1 MKKNITKLAIAYIS
15 LAFAQSISA
24 ETLTLKTGADNVI
37 TEWWNW
43 SDTSKWSPTVSE
55 VAGNDLTLNI
65 NNGGV
70 ELSSTINSDFHA
82 GNVSISIVNPE
93 MHVFFDVEG
102 DAEFESLNLSQ
113 SSKEYYGTYLRV
125 LTGHTLTINGDVN
138 IQASYA
144 YYANAISFGDL
155 TSHSSG
161 MGDFNGNI
169 HITGNLNLNSNIGDA
184 WHPLKFHN
192 FGNLTVDGVVNTTE
206 RGVNDDRKVGV
217 EWRIDAES
225 TRIGG
230 LQGSNLFGNN
240 KLSVNENKSDRTLTF
255 TNKSG
260 VATRWSGGIKNGE
273 NKLNIVMDKSA
284 AGYQELDIT
293 SGTINDIT
301 LNGGTF
307 YISSVSDTT
316 GTLLVDGGFY
326 KVIGNGAKFANI
338 SLSSGGFIFEGGAM
352 ENGYTVSAGNIAKA
366 GVEKI
371 VVDFNGIY
379 APDYYGDEYV
389 LISVDAI
396 DSSLNIEDANAD
408 FVAKN
413 LYDGYAI
420 FKWAENQGK
429 YVLSV
434 TFSEVPEPAA
444 ISAIFGAL
452 ALFLAF
458 KRRKR

>member
-1 MKKNITKLAIAYIS
+1 MKKNITKLVIAYIS
-15 LAFAQSISA
+15 LAIAQSIFA

-70 ELSSTINSDFHA
+70 ELSSTINPGFHA

-113 SSKEYYGTYLRV
+113 SSSKYYGTYLRV

-138 IQASYA
+138 IQASSA
-144 YYANAISFGDL
+144 YSANVINFGDL
-155 TSHSSG
+155 TSYSSG
-161 MGDFNGNI
+161 MGDYNGNI

-184 WHPLKFHN
+184 WFHLKFQN
-192 FGNLTVDGVVNTTE
+192 FGNLTVDGVVNTIEGESRNGTF
-206 RGVNDDRKVGV
+206 GV

-230 LQGSNLFGNN
+230 LQGSNLFGKN
-240 KLSVNENKSDRTLTF
+240 KLIVSENKSDRTLTF

-260 VATRWSGGIKNGE
+260 VAARWSGSIINGE

-284 AGYQELDIT
+284 IGYQELDIT

-307 YISSVSDTT
+307 YISSVSGTT

-326 KVIGNGAKFANI
+326 NVIGNGAKFANI
-338 SLSSGGFIFEGGAM
+338 SLSSGGFIFDGGSM
-352 ENGYTVSAGNIAKA
+352 ESGYVVSAGNIAKA

-379 APDYYGDEYV
+379 APDYYGTEFV
-389 LISVDAI
+389 LISADAI
-396 DSSLNIEDANAD
+396 DSSLNMEDANAD
-408 FVAKN
+408 FMAEN

-429 YVLSV
+429 YELSV
-434 TFSEVPEPAA
+434 IFSEVPEPAA

-452 ALFLAF
+452 VLFLAF

>member
-24 ETLTLKTGADNVI
+24 ETLTLKTGAGNVI
-37 TEWWNW
+37 TEWWDW
-43 SDTSKWSPTVSE
+43 SDPTKWSPTVSE

-65 NNGGV
+65 NNGSK
-70 ELSSTINSDFHA
+70 ELFSTINPDFHA
-82 GNVSISIVNPE
+82 GNVSISVVNPE
-93 MHVFFDVEG
+93 KHVFFDVEG

-138 IQASYA
+138 IQASSA
-144 YYANAISFGDL
+144 YEANAITFGD
-155 TSHSSG
+155 TVSYSSG
-161 MGDFNGNI
+161 MGEYNGKI

-184 WHPLKFHN
+184 WFNLKFHN
-192 FGNLTVDGVVNTTE
+192 FGNLTVDGVVNTIEGESRNGTF
-206 RGVNDDRKVGV
+206 GV

-230 LQGSNLFGNN
+230 LQGSNLFEKN
-240 KLSVNENKSDRTLTF
+240 KLTVSENKSDSTLTF
-255 TNKSG
+255 TNKLG
-260 VATRWSGGIKNGE
+260 VAARWSGGIINGKNE

-284 AGYQELDIT
+284 AGHQELDIT

-326 KVIGNGAKFANI
+326 KVIGDGAKFANI
-338 SLSSGGFIFEGGAM
+338 KLSSGGFIFEGGSM
-352 ENGYTVSAGNIAKA
+352 ESGYVVSAGNISKT

-371 VVDFNGIY
+371 VVDFNGLY
-379 APDYYGDEYV
+379 APDYGDEYV
-389 LISVDAI
+389 LISADAI

>member
-1 MKKNITKLAIAYIS
+1 MKKNITKLVIAYIS
-15 LAFAQSISA
+15 LAIAQSIFA

-55 VAGNDLTLNI
+55 VSGNDLTLNI
-65 NNGGV
+65 NNGSV
-70 ELSSTINSDFHA
+70 ELFSTINPDFHA
-82 GNVSISIVNPE
+82 GNVSISIVNPK

-113 SSKEYYGTYLRV
+113 SSSGYFGTYLRV

-138 IQASYA
+138 IQASSPYS
-144 YYANAISFGDL
+144 ANAISFGD
-155 TSHSSG
+155 TSSYSSG
-161 MGDFNGNI
+161 MGDYNGNI
-169 HITGNLNLNSNIGDA
+169 HITGNLNLKSNIGDA
-184 WHPLKFHN
+184 WFQLKFQN
-192 FGNLTVDGVVNTTE
+192 FGDGLIVDGIVNTAE
-206 RGVNDDRKVGV
+206 RAVNDRKVGV
-217 EWRIDAES
+217 EWRINAES

-240 KLSVNENKSDRTLTF
+240 KLSVNGNKSDRTLTF
-255 TNKSG
+255 TNKLG
-260 VATRWSGGIKNGE
+260 VAARWSGSIINGE

-284 AGYQELDIT
+284 TGYQELDIT
-293 SGTINDIT
+293 SGTIDDIT

-326 KVIGNGAKFANI
+326 DVIGNGAKFANI
-338 SLSSGGFIFEGGAM
+338 SLSSGGFIFEGGSM
-352 ENGYTVSAGNIAKA
+352 ESGYVVSAGNISKT

-379 APDYYGDEYV
+379 APDYYGIEFV
-389 LISVDAI
+389 LISADAI
-396 DSSLNIEDANAD
+396 DSSLNMEDANAD
-408 FVAKN
+408 FMAEN

-429 YVLSV
+429 YALSV

-452 ALFLAF
+452 VLFLAF

>member
-1 MKKNITKLAIAYIS
+1 MKKNITKLVIAYIS
-15 LAFAQSISA
+15 LAIAQSIFA

-70 ELSSTINSDFHA
+70 ELSSTINPDFHA

-113 SSKEYYGTYLRV
+113 SSKNYYGTYLRV

-155 TSHSSG
+155 TSYSSG
-161 MGDFNGNI
+161 MGDYNGNI

-240 KLSVNENKSDRTLTF
+240 KLSVNGNKSDRTLTF
-255 TNKSG
+255 TNKLG
-260 VATRWSGGIKNGE
+260 VAARWSGSIINGE

-284 AGYQELDIT
+284 IGYQELDIT

-307 YISSVSDTT
+307 YISSVSGTT

-326 KVIGNGAKFANI
+326 NVIGNGAKFANI
-338 SLSSGGFIFEGGAM
+338 SLSSGGFIFEGGSIG
-352 ENGYTVSAGNIAKA
+352 NGYVVSAGNIAKA

-379 APDYYGDEYV
+379 APDYYGTEFV
-389 LISVDAI
+389 LISADAI
-396 DSSLNIEDANAD
+396 DSSLNMEDANAD
-408 FVAKN
+408 FVAEN

-429 YVLSV
+429 YELSV
-434 TFSEVPEPAA
+434 IFSEVPEPAA

-452 ALFLAF
+452 VLFLAF

>member
-24 ETLTLKTGADNVI
+24 ETLTLKTGVDNVI

-43 SDTSKWSPTVSE
+43 SDTTKWSPTLSE
-55 VAGNDLTLNI
+55 VAGNNLTLNI
-65 NNGGV
+65 NNGSV
-70 ELSSTINSDFHA
+70 ALSSTINHGFHA
-82 GNVSISIVNPE
+82 GNVSISVVNPKE
-93 MHVFFDVEG
+93 HVFFNVEG

-138 IQASYA
+138 IQASSA
-144 YYANAISFGDL
+144 YEANAISFGDNVSYS
-155 TSHSSG
+155 TG
-161 MGDFNGNI
+161 MGEYNGKI
-169 HITGNLNLNSNIGDA
+169 HITGNLNLKSNIGDA
-184 WHPLKFHN
+184 WFSLKFQN
-192 FGNLTVDGVVNTTE
+192 FGNGLTVDGIVNTNE
-206 RGVNDDRKVGV
+206 RDVNDRNVGV
-217 EWRIDAES
+217 EWRIDADS

-260 VATRWSGGIKNGE
+260 VATRWSGGIINGE

-352 ENGYTVSAGNIAKA
+352 QNEYTVSAGNIAKA

-379 APDYYGDEYV
+379 APDYYGYEYV
-389 LISVDAI
+389 LISADAI

>member
-70 ELSSTINSDFHA
+70 ELSSTINPDFHA

-113 SSKEYYGTYLRV
+113 SSSKYYGTYLRV

-138 IQASYA
+138 IQASSA
-144 YYANAISFGDL
+144 YSANVINFGDL
-155 TSHSSG
+155 TSYSSG
-161 MGDFNGNI
+161 MGDYNGNI

-184 WHPLKFHN
+184 WFSLKFHN
-192 FGNLTVDGVVNTTE
+192 FGNLTVDGVVNTIEGESRNGTF
-206 RGVNDDRKVGV
+206 GV

-230 LQGSNLFGNN
+230 LQGSNLFGKNI
-240 KLSVNENKSDRTLTF
+240 LTVSENKSDRTLTF
-255 TNKSG
+255 TNKLG
-260 VATRWSGGIKNGE
+260 VAARWSGSIINGE

-284 AGYQELDIT
+284 IGYQELDIT

-307 YISSVSDTT
+307 FISSVSDTT

-326 KVIGNGAKFANI
+326 NVIGNGAKFANI
-338 SLSSGGFIFEGGAM
+338 SLSSGGFIFEGGSM
-352 ENGYTVSAGNIAKA
+352 ESGYVVSAGNISKT

-379 APDYYGDEYV
+379 APDYYGNEYV
-389 LISVDAI
+389 LISADAI
-396 DSSLNIEDANAD
+396 DSSLNMEDANAD
-408 FVAKN
+408 FVAEN

-429 YVLSV
+429 YELSV
-434 TFSEVPEPAA
+434 IFSEVPEPAA

-452 ALFLAF
+452 VLFLAF

>member
-1 MKKNITKLAIAYIS
+1 MKKNITKLVIAYIS
-15 LAFAQSISA
+15 LAIAQSISA
-24 ETLTLKTGADNVI
+24 GTLTLKTGADNVI

-65 NNGGV
+65 NNGSV

-82 GNVSISIVNPE
+82 GNVSISVVNPQ

-113 SSKEYYGTYLRV
+113 SSEDYYGTYLRV

-206 RGVNDDRKVGV
+206 RGENDRNVGV
-217 EWRIDAES
+217 EWRIDADS

-240 KLSVNENKSDRTLTF
+240 KLSVEENKSDRTLTF
-255 TNKSG
+255 TN
-260 VATRWSGGIKNGE
+260 IINGE

-389 LISVDAI
+389 LISADAI

-458 KRRKR
+458 KRRKKVIAAYK

>member
-65 NNGGV
+65 NNGSV
-70 ELSSTINSDFHA
+70 ELFSTINPGFHA
-82 GNVSISIVNPE
+82 GNVSISIVNPK

-102 DAEFESLNLSQ
+102 DAEFESLSLSQ
-113 SSKEYYGTYLRV
+113 SSSGWFGTYLRV

-138 IQASYA
+138 IQASSA
-144 YYANAISFGDL
+144 YSSNAISFGD
-155 TSHSSG
+155 TVSYSSG
-161 MGDFNGNI
+161 MGDYNGKI
-169 HITGNLNLNSNIGDA
+169 HITGNLNLKSNIGDA
-184 WHPLKFHN
+184 YHPLKFQN
-192 FGNLTVDGVVNTTE
+192 YGNGLTVDGIVNTIE
-206 RGVNDDRKVGV
+206 RSVNDRNVGA
-217 EWRIDAES
+217 EWKIDADS

-240 KLSVNENKSDRTLTF
+240 KLSVNGNKSDRTLTF
-255 TNKSG
+255 TNKLG
-260 VATRWSGGIKNGE
+260 VATRWSGGIINSG
-273 NKLNIVMDKSA
+273 NNLNIVMDKSA

-326 KVIGNGAKFANI
+326 NVIGNGAKFANI
-338 SLSSGGFIFEGGAM
+338 SLSSGGFIFEGGSM
-352 ENGYTVSAGNIAKA
+352 ESGYVVSAGNISKT
-366 GVEKI
+366 GVEK
-371 VVDFNGIY
+371 
-379 APDYYGDEYV
+379 
-389 LISVDAI
+389 S
-396 DSSLNIEDANAD
+396 
-408 FVAKN
+408 
-413 LYDGYAI
+413 
-420 FKWAENQGK
+420 
-429 YVLSV
+429 
-434 TFSEVPEPAA
+434 
-444 ISAIFGAL
+444 
-452 ALFLAF
+452 
-458 KRRKR
+458 

>member
-1 MKKNITKLAIAYIS
+1 MKKNITKLVIAYIS
-15 LAFAQSISA
+15 LAIAQSISA

-65 NNGGV
+65 NNGGE
-70 ELSSTINSDFHA
+70 ELSSTINPDFHA

-113 SSKEYYGTYLRV
+113 SSKNYFGTYLRV

-138 IQASYA
+138 IQASSA
-144 YYANAISFGDL
+144 YLANAISFGDL

-161 MGDFNGNI
+161 MGDYNGNI

-206 RGVNDDRKVGV
+206 RRVNDDRKVGV
-217 EWRIDAES
+217 EWRIDADS

-230 LQGSNLFGNN
+230 LSGSNLFGNN
-240 KLSVNENKSDRTLTF
+240 KLSVKENKSDRTLTF

-260 VATRWSGGIKNGE
+260 VATIWSGGIINGE

-352 ENGYTVSAGNIAKA
+352 QNEYTVSAGNIAKA

-371 VVDFNGIY
+371 VVDFNGLY
-379 APDYYGDEYV
+379 APDYYGSEYV
-389 LISVDAI
+389 LISADAI

-408 FVAKN
+408 FVAEN

-434 TFSEVPEPAA
+434 TFSEVPEPAT

>member
-24 ETLTLKTGADNVI
+24 ETLTLKTGAGNVI
-37 TEWWNW
+37 TEWWDW

-65 NNGGV
+65 NNGSV
-70 ELSSTINSDFHA
+70 ALSSTINHGFHA
-82 GNVSISIVNPE
+82 GNVSISVVNPK
-93 MHVFFDVEG
+93 MHVFFDVGG

-138 IQASYA
+138 IQASSA
-144 YYANAISFGDL
+144 YEANAITFGD
-155 TSHSSG
+155 TVSYSSG
-161 MGDFNGNI
+161 MGEYNGKI

-184 WHPLKFHN
+184 WFNLKFHN
-192 FGNLTVDGVVNTTE
+192 FGNLTVDGVVNTIEGESRNGTY
-206 RGVNDDRKVGV
+206 GV

-240 KLSVNENKSDRTLTF
+240 KLSVEENKSDSTLTF

-260 VATRWSGGIKNGE
+260 VATRWSGGIINGE

-326 KVIGNGAKFANI
+326 DVKGDGAKFAKIN
-338 SLSSGGFIFEGGAM
+338 LSSGGFIFEGGAM
-352 ENGYTVSAGNIAKA
+352 QNEYTVSAGNIAKA

-379 APDYYGDEYV
+379 APDYGDEYV
-389 LISVDAI
+389 LISADAI

>member
-43 SDTSKWSPTVSE
+43 SDTTKWSPTVSE

-65 NNGGV
+65 NNGSV
-70 ELSSTINSDFHA
+70 ALSSTINHGFHA
-82 GNVSISIVNPE
+82 GNVSISVVNPQ
-93 MHVFFDVEG
+93 MHVCFDVEG

-113 SSKEYYGTYLRV
+113 SSKGYYGTYLRV

-138 IQASYA
+138 IQASSA
-144 YYANAISFGDL
+144 YSPNAISFGDT
-155 TSHSSG
+155 TSHSTG
-161 MGDFNGNI
+161 MGDYNGNI

-184 WHPLKFHN
+184 WFNLKFHN
-192 FGNLTVDGVVNTTE
+192 FGNLTVDGVVNTIEGESRNGTF
-206 RGVNDDRKVGV
+206 GV
-217 EWRIDAES
+217 EWRIDADS

-240 KLSVNENKSDRTLTF
+240 KLSVKENKSDRTLTF
-255 TNKSG
+255 TNKSE
-260 VATRWSGGIKNGE
+260 VAARWSGGIINGE

-307 YISSVSDTT
+307 YISSVSETT

-379 APDYYGDEYV
+379 APDYYGSEYV
-389 LISVDAI
+389 LISADAI

-408 FVAKN
+408 FVAEN

>member
-65 NNGGV
+65 NNGSV
-70 ELSSTINSDFHA
+70 ELFSTINPGFHA
-82 GNVSISIVNPE
+82 GNVSISIVNPQ

-113 SSKEYYGTYLRV
+113 SSKGYYGTYLRV

-138 IQASYA
+138 IQASSA
-144 YYANAISFGDL
+144 YSPNAITFGDL

-161 MGDFNGNI
+161 MGDYNGNI

-184 WHPLKFHN
+184 WFNLKFHN
-192 FGNLTVDGVVNTTE
+192 FGNLTVDGVVNTIEGESRNGTF
-206 RGVNDDRKVGV
+206 GV

-240 KLSVNENKSDRTLTF
+240 KLTVSENKSDSTLTF

-260 VATRWSGGIKNGE
+260 VATRWSGGIINGE

-284 AGYQELDIT
+284 AGHQELDIT

-326 KVIGNGAKFANI
+326 NVIGNGAKFANI

-352 ENGYTVSAGNIAKA
+352 
-366 GVEKI
+366 
-371 VVDFNGIY
+371 
-379 APDYYGDEYV
+379 
-389 LISVDAI
+389 
-396 DSSLNIEDANAD
+396 
-408 FVAKN
+408 
-413 LYDGYAI
+413 
-420 FKWAENQGK
+420 
-429 YVLSV
+429 
-434 TFSEVPEPAA
+434 
-444 ISAIFGAL
+444 
-452 ALFLAF
+452 
-458 KRRKR
+458 

>member
-1 MKKNITKLAIAYIS
+1 MKKNITKLVIAYIS
-15 LAFAQSISA
+15 LAITPSIFA

-37 TEWWNW
+37 TEWWDW

-65 NNGGV
+65 NNGGK
-70 ELSSTINSDFHA
+70 ELSSTINPGFHA

-93 MHVFFDVEG
+93 MHVFFNVEG

-113 SSKEYYGTYLRV
+113 SSEKYFGTYLRV

-138 IQASYA
+138 IQASSA
-144 YYANAISFGDL
+144 YSANVINFGDL
-155 TSHSSG
+155 TSYSSG
-161 MGDFNGNI
+161 MGDYNGNI

-184 WHPLKFHN
+184 WFSLKFQN
-192 FGNLTVDGVVNTTE
+192 FGNLTVDGVVNTIEGESRNGTF
-206 RGVNDDRKVGV
+206 GV

-230 LQGSNLFGNN
+230 LQGSNLFGKNM
-240 KLSVNENKSDRTLTF
+240 LTVSENKSDRTLTF
-255 TNKSG
+255 TNKLG
-260 VATRWSGGIKNGE
+260 VAAGWSGSIINGE

-284 AGYQELDIT
+284 IGYQELDIT

-326 KVIGNGAKFANI
+326 NVKGNGAKFANI
-338 SLSSGGFIFEGGAM
+338 SLSSGGFIFEGGSM
-352 ENGYTVSAGNIAKA
+352 ESGYVVSAGNIAKA

-379 APDYYGDEYV
+379 APDYYGYEYV
-389 LISVDAI
+389 LISADAI

-408 FVAKN
+408 FVAEN

-429 YVLSV
+429 YELSV
-434 TFSEVPEPAA
+434 IFSEVPEPAA

-452 ALFLAF
+452 VLFLAF

>member
-1 MKKNITKLAIAYIS
+1 MKKNITKLVIAYIS
-15 LAFAQSISA
+15 LAIAQSIFA

-70 ELSSTINSDFHA
+70 ELSSTINPDFHA

-113 SSKEYYGTYLRV
+113 SSKNYYGTYLRV

-138 IQASYA
+138 IQASSPYT
-144 YYANAISFGDL
+144 ANAITFGDL
-155 TSHSSG
+155 TSYSSG
-161 MGDFNGNI
+161 MGDYNGNI
-169 HITGNLNLNSNIGDA
+169 HITGNLNLKSNIGDA
-184 WHPLKFHN
+184 WFQLKFRN
-192 FGNLTVDGVVNTTE
+192 SGNLTVDGVVNTTE
-206 RGVNDDRKVGV
+206 REVNDRKIGV

-240 KLSVNENKSDRTLTF
+240 KLTVSENKSDRTLTF
-255 TNKSG
+255 TNKLG
-260 VATRWSGGIKNGE
+260 VAARWSGSIINGE

-284 AGYQELDIT
+284 TGYQELDIT

-326 KVIGNGAKFANI
+326 DVKGNGAKFANI
-338 SLSSGGFIFEGGAM
+338 SLSSGGFIFEGGSM
-352 ENGYTVSAGNIAKA
+352 ESGYVVSAGNISKT

-379 APDYYGDEYV
+379 APDYYGIEFV
-389 LISVDAI
+389 LISADAI
-396 DSSLNIEDANAD
+396 DSSLNMEDANAD
-408 FVAKN
+408 FMAEN

-429 YVLSV
+429 YALSV

-452 ALFLAF
+452 VLFLAF

>member
-65 NNGGV
+65 KNGSV
-70 ELSSTINSDFHA
+70 ELFSTINPGFHA
-82 GNVSISIVNPE
+82 GNVSISIVNPK

-113 SSKEYYGTYLRV
+113 SSSGWFGTYLRV

-138 IQASYA
+138 IQASSA
-144 YYANAISFGDL
+144 YSSNTISFGD
-155 TSHSSG
+155 TVSYSSG
-161 MGDFNGNI
+161 MGDYNGKI
-169 HITGNLNLNSNIGDA
+169 HITGNLNLKSNIGDA
-184 WHPLKFHN
+184 YFPLKFQN
-192 FGNLTVDGVVNTTE
+192 YGNGLTVDGIVNTIE
-206 RGVNDDRKVGV
+206 RSVNDRNVGV
-217 EWRIDAES
+217 EWRIDADS

-230 LQGSNLFGNN
+230 LSGSNLFGNN
-240 KLSVNENKSDRTLTF
+240 KLSVNGNKSDRTLTF
-255 TNKSG
+255 TNKLG
-260 VATRWSGGIKNGE
+260 VATRWSGGIINSG
-273 NKLNIVMDKSA
+273 NNLNIVMDKSA

-326 KVIGNGAKFANI
+326 NVIGNGAKFANI
-338 SLSSGGFIFEGGAM
+338 SLSSGGFIFEGGSM
-352 ENGYTVSAGNIAKA
+352 ESGYVVSAGNISKT

-379 APDYYGDEYV
+379 APDYYGTEFV
-389 LISVDAI
+389 LISADAI
-396 DSSLNIEDANAD
+396 DSSLNMEDANAD
-408 FVAKN
+408 FMAEN

-429 YVLSV
+429 YELSV

-452 ALFLAF
+452 VLFLAF

>member
-1 MKKNITKLAIAYIS
+1 M
-15 LAFAQSISA
+15 
-24 ETLTLKTGADNVI
+24 
-37 TEWWNW
+37 
-43 SDTSKWSPTVSE
+43 
-55 VAGNDLTLNI
+55 TLNI
-65 NNGGV
+65 NNGGK
-70 ELSSTINSDFHA
+70 ELSSTINPGFHA

-93 MHVFFDVEG
+93 MHVFFNVEG

-113 SSKEYYGTYLRV
+113 SSEKYFGTYLRV
-125 LTGHTLTINGDVN
+125 LTGHTLTINGNVN
-138 IQASYA
+138 IQASSA
-144 YYANAISFGDL
+144 YSPSAISFGD
-155 TSHSSG
+155 TASYSSG
-161 MGDFNGNI
+161 MGEYNGKI

-184 WHPLKFHN
+184 WFPLKFHN
-192 FGNLTVDGVVNTTE
+192 FGNGLTVDGIVNTIE
-206 RGVNDDRKVGV
+206 RNVNDRNVGV
-217 EWRIDAES
+217 EWRIDADS

-230 LQGSNLFGNN
+230 LSGSNLFGNN
-240 KLSVNENKSDRTLTF
+240 KLYVKENKSDRTLTF

-260 VATRWSGGIKNGE
+260 VATRWSGGIINGE

-326 KVIGNGAKFANI
+326 NVIGNGAKFANI
-338 SLSSGGFIFEGGAM
+338 SLSSGGFIFEGGSM
-352 ENGYTVSAGNIAKA
+352 ESGYVVSAGNIAKA

-379 APDYYGDEYV
+379 APDYYGTEYV
-389 LISVDAI
+389 LISADAI

-408 FVAKN
+408 FVAEN

-452 ALFLAF
+452 VLFLAF

>member
-65 NNGGV
+65 NNGSV

-82 GNVSISIVNPE
+82 GNVSISVVNPQ

-206 RGVNDDRKVGV
+206 RGVNDRNVGV
-217 EWRIDAES
+217 EWRIDADS

-240 KLSVNENKSDRTLTF
+240 KLSVKENKSDRTLTF

-260 VATRWSGGIKNGE
+260 VATRWSGGIINGE

-379 APDYYGDEYV
+379 APDYYGYEYV
-389 LISVDAI
+389 LISADAI

>member
-65 NNGGV
+65 NNGSV
-70 ELSSTINSDFHA
+70 ELFSTINPGFHA
-82 GNVSISIVNPE
+82 GNVSISIVNPK

-102 DAEFESLNLSQ
+102 DAEFESLSLSQ
-113 SSKEYYGTYLRV
+113 SSSGWFGTYLRV

-138 IQASYA
+138 IQASSA
-144 YYANAISFGDL
+144 YSSNTISFGD
-155 TSHSSG
+155 TVSYSSG
-161 MGDFNGNI
+161 MGDYNGKI
-169 HITGNLNLNSNIGDA
+169 HITGNLNLKSNIGDA
-184 WHPLKFHN
+184 YFPLKFQN
-192 FGNLTVDGVVNTTE
+192 YGNGLTVDGIVNTIE
-206 RGVNDDRKVGV
+206 RSVNDRNVGA
-217 EWRIDAES
+217 EWRIDADS

-240 KLSVNENKSDRTLTF
+240 KLSVNGNKSDRTLTF
-255 TNKSG
+255 TNKLG
-260 VATRWSGGIKNGE
+260 VATRWSGGIINSG
-273 NKLNIVMDKSA
+273 NNLNIVMDKSA

-326 KVIGNGAKFANI
+326 NVIGNGAKFANI
-338 SLSSGGFIFEGGAM
+338 SLSSGGFIFEGGSM
-352 ENGYTVSAGNIAKA
+352 ESGYVVSAGNISKT

-379 APDYYGDEYV
+379 APDYYGTEFV
-389 LISVDAI
+389 LISADAI
-396 DSSLNIEDANAD
+396 DSSLNMEDANAD
-408 FVAKN
+408 FMAEN

-429 YVLSV
+429 YELSV

-452 ALFLAF
+452 VLFLAF

>member
-37 TEWWNW
+37 TEWWDW

-65 NNGGV
+65 NNGSV
-70 ELSSTINSDFHA
+70 ELFSTINPGFHA
-82 GNVSISIVNPE
+82 DNVSISIVNPE

-102 DAEFESLNLSQ
+102 DAEFGSLNLSQ
-113 SSKEYYGTYLRV
+113 SSRGWYGTYLRV

-138 IQASYA
+138 IQASSA
-144 YYANAISFGDL
+144 YSANAITFGDL
-155 TSHSSG
+155 TSYSSG
-161 MGDFNGNI
+161 MGDYNGNI
-169 HITGNLNLNSNIGDA
+169 HITGNLNLKSNIGDA
-184 WHPLKFHN
+184 WFQLAFKN

-206 RGVNDDRKVGV
+206 REVNDRKVGV
-217 EWRIDAES
+217 EWRINAES

-240 KLSVNENKSDRTLTF
+240 KLTVSENKSDRTLTF
-255 TNKSG
+255 TNKLG
-260 VATRWSGGIKNGE
+260 VAARWSGSIINGE

-284 AGYQELDIT
+284 TGYQELDIT

-326 KVIGNGAKFANI
+326 DVIGNGAKFANI
-338 SLSSGGFIFEGGAM
+338 SLSSGGFIFEGGSM
-352 ENGYTVSAGNIAKA
+352 ESGYVVSAGNISKT

-379 APDYYGDEYV
+379 APDYYGIEFV
-389 LISVDAI
+389 LISADAI

-408 FVAKN
+408 FVAEN

-429 YVLSV
+429 YALSV

-452 ALFLAF
+452 VFFLAF

>member
-1 MKKNITKLAIAYIS
+1 
-15 LAFAQSISA
+15 
-24 ETLTLKTGADNVI
+24 
-37 TEWWNW
+37 
-43 SDTSKWSPTVSE
+43 
-55 VAGNDLTLNI
+55 
-65 NNGGV
+65 
-70 ELSSTINSDFHA
+70 
-82 GNVSISIVNPE
+82 

-113 SSKEYYGTYLRV
+113 SSKGYYGTYLRV

-138 IQASYA
+138 IQASSA
-144 YYANAISFGDL
+144 YSPNAISFGD
-155 TSHSSG
+155 TASYSTG
-161 MGDFNGNI
+161 MGEYNGNI

-184 WHPLKFHN
+184 WFPLKFQN
-192 FGNLTVDGVVNTTE
+192 YGNGLTVDGIVNTIE
-206 RGVNDDRKVGV
+206 RNVNDRNVGV
-217 EWRIDAES
+217 EWRIDADS

-230 LQGSNLFGNN
+230 LSGSNLFGNN
-240 KLSVNENKSDRTLTF
+240 KLSVKENKSDRTLTF

-260 VATRWSGGIKNGE
+260 VATRWSGGIINGE

-326 KVIGNGAKFANI
+326 NVIGNGAKFANI
-338 SLSSGGFIFEGGAM
+338 SLSSGGFIFEGGSM
-352 ENGYTVSAGNIAKA
+352 ESGYVVSAGNISKT

-379 APDYYGDEYV
+379 APDYYGTEFV
-389 LISVDAI
+389 LISADAI

-429 YVLSV
+429 YELSV

-452 ALFLAF
+452 VLFLAF

>member
-43 SDTSKWSPTVSE
+43 SDPSKWSPTVSE

-65 NNGGV
+65 NNGGE
-70 ELSSTINSDFHA
+70 ELSSTINPDFHA

-113 SSKEYYGTYLRV
+113 SSKNYFGTYLRV

-138 IQASYA
+138 IQASSA
-144 YYANAISFGDL
+144 YLANAISFGDL

-161 MGDFNGNI
+161 MGDYNGNI

-206 RGVNDDRKVGV
+206 RRVNDDRKVGV
-217 EWRIDAES
+217 EWRIDADS

-230 LQGSNLFGNN
+230 LSGSNLFGNN
-240 KLSVNENKSDRTLTF
+240 KLSVKENKSDRTLTF

-260 VATRWSGGIKNGE
+260 VATIWSGGIINGE

-326 KVIGNGAKFANI
+326 DVKGNGAKFANI
-338 SLSSGGFIFEGGAM
+338 NLSSGGFIFEGGSM
-352 ENGYTVSAGNIAKA
+352 EIGYVVSAGNIAKA

-371 VVDFNGIY
+371 VVDFNGLY
-379 APDYYGDEYV
+379 APDYYGSEYV
-389 LISVDAI
+389 LISADAI

-408 FVAKN
+408 FVAEN

-458 KRRKR
+458 KRRER

>member
-1 MKKNITKLAIAYIS
+1 MN
-15 LAFAQSISA
+15 
-24 ETLTLKTGADNVI
+24 
-37 TEWWNW
+37 
-43 SDTSKWSPTVSE
+43 
-55 VAGNDLTLNI
+55 
-65 NNGGV
+65 
-70 ELSSTINSDFHA
+70 TI
-82 GNVSISIVNPE
+82 
-93 MHVFFDVEG
+93 
-102 DAEFESLNLSQ
+102 
-113 SSKEYYGTYLRV
+113 
-125 LTGHTLTINGDVN
+125 
-138 IQASYA
+138 
-144 YYANAISFGDL
+144 
-155 TSHSSG
+155 
-161 MGDFNGNI
+161 
-169 HITGNLNLNSNIGDA
+169 
-184 WHPLKFHN
+184 
-192 FGNLTVDGVVNTTE
+192 E
-206 RGVNDDRKVGV
+206 RNVNDRNVGV
-217 EWRIDAES
+217 EWRIDADS

-230 LQGSNLFGNN
+230 LSGSNLFGNN
-240 KLSVNENKSDRTLTF
+240 KLSVKENKSDRTLTF

-260 VATRWSGGIKNGE
+260 VATRWSGGIINGE

-326 KVIGNGAKFANI
+326 NVIGNGAKFANI
-338 SLSSGGFIFEGGAM
+338 SLSSGGFIFEGGSM
-352 ENGYTVSAGNIAKA
+352 ESGYVVSAGNISKT

-379 APDYYGDEYV
+379 APDYYGTEFV
-389 LISVDAI
+389 LISADAI

-429 YVLSV
+429 YALSV

-458 KRRKR
+458 KRRER